1 MTIPGDGHL
10 EQGMRRRLVET
21 LRNKGIASVPVL
33 EALGHV
39 PRHLFIDDSAFLRLA
54 YDDVPFPIGHG
65 QTISQPYTVARQTEL
80 LGPRKGEKVLEIGTG
95 CGYQTAVLCELGA
108 KVFSIERVRPLHAR
122 TRDRLSKLAYRPQLV
137 FGDGFKG
144 SPAFAPFDKILVTC
158 GAPEVPAALLEQLRP
173 GGRMVIPV
181 GAGDVQTMVVIDK
194 LPDGSMRRTEHGAFR
209 FVPMLESRTEGEGS
223 S

>member
-1 MTIPGDGHL
+1 MMIPGDGHL
-10 EQGMRRRLVET
+10 EQGMRRRLVDA
-21 LRNKGIASVPVL
+21 LRGKGIASAPVL
-33 EALGHV
+33 EAISRV

-54 YDDVPFPIGHG
+54 YDDVPFPIGYG

-80 LGPRKGEKVLEIGTG
+80 LEPRKGEKVLEIGTG
-95 CGYQTAVLCELGA
+95 CGYQTAVLCELGL

-122 TRDRLSKLAYRPQLV
+122 TRERLSKLGYRPQLV

-144 SPAFAPFDKILVTC
+144 SPAFAPFDKVLVTC
-158 GAPEVPAALLEQLRP
+158 GAPDVPGALLQQLRR

-181 GAGDVQTMVVIDK
+181 GVGGVQTMLVLDK
-194 LPDGSMRRTEHGAFR
+194 LPDGSLRRTEHGAFR